1 MLPPILRSSALAA
14 ALLLAAPAVAQ
25 TARGAPSGGGSTSA
39 VQQHADREALKSA
52 VEAVLS
58 RPPLDKARVGVQV
71 VSLETG
77 EVVYQHGS
85 DELLNPASNVKLF
98 TGAAAVAKL
107 GPEYRYET
115 EFYTDAPMKDGRIKS
130 LYVRG
135 KGDPTIT
142 TERLYGI
149 VAELAR
155 TGLKEIGEIVID
167 ESWFDTDRVPAGYD
181 QEKSDRAYAAP
192 PGAVSLN
199 WNSVGIYVRPGE
211 KSGDKAIVEV
221 EPPSDFFVIESE
233 IRTDS
238 RKGPRVSV
246 GTEPAPRDQ
255 QKIVAKGAIGVGT
268 PAFSAWRKIDNP
280 PMYFGQTLKH
290 MLGMRGVRVKGRVRL
305 AAAPIPRDAKLLH
318 VSQSET
324 LDVIIK
330 RLNKVSSNFVAEQL
344 IKTLGAE
351 VKGAPGTHA
360 KGIEVVEE
368 FLAREVGVPRG
379 TYVMRNGS
387 GLNDANR
394 FSAAQVNKLLLYSV
408 QSFPTMPE
416 FLSSLGI
423 AGKDG
428 TLRWRFEGSDAV
440 GRLRAKTGTLENV
453 SALSGYV
460 VAVGGER
467 FAFSMMA
474 NDYPGRAGPVV
485 RGLDAIGA
493 AVASLGSREG
503 PSRAVADLV
512 APDSQPGNLEEVKS
526 RVRTYLA
533 LGQQA
538 DKRNISFLRTAWRS
552 ERDPALRAV
561 VAISL
566 FQSDPQDH
574 LAAKTLLD
582 SFMAGPEVYG
592 RLRQVA
598 RELETE
604 VPGLASLM
612 DLAAGGNAEAL
623 SRVVELS
630 SASAGD
636 AQAERELSAG
646 LSEIARSAP
655 EELLSAMRAA
665 GTSEREAAQELLARG
680 LVGGGDAG
688 HPFWPALKKTMGA
701 KDIQLAE
708 FAKQT
713 DAFLSRRAAE
723 FAAPPAQ
730 PGAGPEVQPVQASD
744 KPGDPVVG
752 VRSGG

>member
-1 MLPPILRSSALAA
+1 MLPPIFRSSAFAA
-14 ALLLAAPAVAQ
+14 ALLLAGPAFAQAPGP
-25 TARGAPSGGGSTSA
+25 ARAPSSSSSTASA
-39 VQQHADREALKSA
+39 VQRHADREALKSA

-58 RPPLDKARVGVQV
+58 RPPLDRARVGVQV

-77 EVVYQHGS
+77 EIVYSHGAE
-85 DELLNPASNVKLF
+85 ELLNPASNVKLF

-115 EFYTDAPMKDGRIKS
+115 EFYTDAPIRGGKVRT

-149 VAELAR
+149 VAELSR
-155 TGLKEIGEIVID
+155 TGLKEISEIVID

-199 WNSVGIYVRPGE
+199 WNAVGIYVRPGE
-211 KSGDKAIVEV
+211 KPGDKAIVEV

-233 IRTDS
+233 VRTDG

-246 GTEPAPRDQ
+246 GTEVAPRDQ
-255 QKIVAKGAIGVGT
+255 QKIVARGAIGVNAPT
-268 PAFSAWRKIDNP
+268 FNAWRKIDNP
-280 PMYFGQTLKH
+280 PMYFGQTLKQ
-290 MLGMRGVRVKGRVRL
+290 MLGMRGVKVKGRVRL
-305 AAAPIPRDAKLLH
+305 ATAPIPRDARLLH

-368 FLAREVGVPRG
+368 FLAREVGIARG

-394 FSAAQVNKLLLYSV
+394 FSASQVNRLLLYSMATM
-408 QSFPTMPE
+408 PTMPE

-460 VAVGGER
+460 VAVGGEQ
-467 FAFSMMA
+467 FAFSIMA

-512 APDSQPGNLEEVKS
+512 APESRPGNLEEVKS

-533 LGQQA
+533 LGQQG

-598 RELETE
+598 HELETD
-604 VPGLASLM
+604 VPGLEPLL
-612 DLAAGGNAEAL
+612 DLAAGGNVEAL
-623 SRVVELS
+623 SRVVELA

-636 AQAERELSAG
+636 ARAELALSG
-646 LSEIARSAP
+646 GFSEIARSAP
-655 EELLSAMRAA
+655 EELLSAMWGAA
-665 GTSEREAAQELLARG
+665 ATDREAARELLARG
-680 LVGGGDAG
+680 LSASGDTT
-688 HPFWPALKKTMGA
+688 HPFWPALKKTMDA
-701 KDIQLAE
+701 RDVELAE

-713 DAFLSRRAAE
+713 EAFLTRRTAE
-723 FAAPPAQ
+723 HAAPRDVSGAE
-730 PGAGPEVQPVQASD
+730 PGQGGDEPS
-744 KPGDPVVG
+744 DPVLG
-752 VRSGG
+752 ARSGG